1 LRLSRAGFA
10 RTLGAALAAP
20 SAFAQSCPAEKDGQR
35 LSEAQLFDGDPAGGA
50 DQEPDLAQDGETSF
64 YAMWDVRPL
73 LEDNRAVTVLCQ
85 YQGKTDTITVKV
97 DGKTKQC
104 VLRKGGAVTMIC
116 K

>member
-1 LRLSRAGFA
+1 MLALA
-10 RTLGAALAAP
+10 LGAALAAP
-20 SAFAQSCPAEKDGQR
+20 GAFAQSCPAEKDGQR

-50 DQEPDLAQDGETSF
+50 DLEPDLAQEGETSY

-73 LEDNRAVTVLCQ
+73 LEDNRGVTILCQ
-85 YQGKTDTITVKV
+85 YQSKAATIATKL

-104 VLRKGGAVTMIC
+104 VLRKGGPAGAVTMIC